1 MNTYM
6 GGGYVFRM
14 KMSDNSLGTGKI
26 GLKFNLNTL
35 KAAEWIDRQ
44 TRAVF
49 VEFTLYNPNLNLFS
63 YCLILFEVLP
73 TGSLISTSEFKPINL
88 FDISDKNSISF
99 KLIINI
105 IYMILICLYMINEI
119 KLILRERKEYF
130 KQFYNYIELLIIAF
144 SWAAFTMYLYRLYSS
159 YKIFDSI
166 NKSAKSVNGIMDVS
180 INLQYLSYCNDLL
193 IYFMGFCA
201 AFGTIRFI
209 KLLRFNKK
217 VIIFALAF
225 KSSLKELASFLLIFF
240 IVWLAFVQVI
250 YLIFNDKSIQ
260 FATILSC
267 METLFQLILGKFQV
281 SSMISAH
288 AFFGSLFYVAYNI
301 MIVFLLINIFVSI
314 LIDNYN
320 LIRKND
326 ELDIHDP
333 NVFEYIKSVIYS
345 RLGFNKKHTKNKKIL
360 VYVDTLSSFSKT
372 VDKFINKLNMVKF
385 DLYIYIFFLYFNFN
399 FCFKFKVHH
408 QITKHNQIKIKK

>member
-6 GGGYVFRM
+6 GGGFIFEF
-14 KMSDNSLGTGKI
+14 KMCDNDTDKDALVN
-26 GLKFNLNTL
+26 NLNL
-35 KAAEWIDRQ
+35 LEAAEWIDRQ

-63 YCLILFEVLP
+63 YCLILFEILP
-73 TGSLISTSEFKPINL
+73 TGNLIATSEFKPINL

-119 KLILRERKEYF
+119 KLVLRERKEYF
-130 KQFYNYIELLIIAF
+130 KQFYNYIELLIISF
-144 SWAAFTMYLYRLYSS
+144 SWAAFVMYLYRLYSS

-166 NKSAKSVNGIMDVS
+166 NKSTKSGNGIMDVS

-217 VIIFALAF
+217 VIIFVLAF

-240 IVWLAFVQVI
+240 IFWLAFVQVI

-260 FATILSC
+260 FATIVSC

-281 SSMISAH
+281 ASMISAN
-288 AFFGSLFYVAYNI
+288 AFFGSLSYILYNI
-301 MIVFLLINIFVSI
+301 MVVFLLINMLVSI
-314 LIDNYN
+314 LTDNYN
-320 LIRKND
+320 LIRSSD
-326 ELDIHDP
+326 ELDHHDP
-333 NVFEYIKSVIYS
+333 NIMEYVKSVIKPIF
-345 RLGFNKKHTKNKKIL
+345 GMNEKKTKKGEYMDQASLFTKRVNDLIA
-360 VYVDTLSSFSKT
+360 
-372 VDKFINKLNMVKF
+372 KLNR
-385 DLYIYIFFLYFNFN
+385 I
-399 FCFKFKVHH
+399 HH
-408 QITKHNQIKIKK
+408 QTINGN